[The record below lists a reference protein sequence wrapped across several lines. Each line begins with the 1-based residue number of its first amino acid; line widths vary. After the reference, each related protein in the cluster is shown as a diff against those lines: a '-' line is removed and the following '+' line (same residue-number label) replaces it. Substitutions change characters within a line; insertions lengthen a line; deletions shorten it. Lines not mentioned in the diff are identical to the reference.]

1 MGYRTVLH
9 EQMELPDDV
18 VFVWEVY
25 SSKMDTQ
32 KREQEHESKNGD
44 IQNANNVIR

>member
-1 MGYRTVLH
+1 M
-9 EQMELPDDV
+9 
-18 VFVWEVY
+18 Y

-32 KREQEHESKNGD
+32 KREREYKSKNGD